1 MATIEI
7 TKQAP
12 NTEKNYQKVT
22 VRGEIDRDTIAQLR
36 EGMEQ
41 IIPVLEAN
49 TLILDLENLA
59 FINSEGI
66 GYLTDVYNRLS
77 ESGKNIAILKASAR
91 IMDIFQLVGINQIIP
106 CYTSEEEILS
116 KA

>member
-7 TKQAP
+7 IKQAP
-12 NTEKNYQKVT
+12 NTEKNYQKVI

-41 IIPVLEAN
+41 IIPVLESN

-77 ESGKNIAILKASAR
+77 GSGKNIAILKASAR

-106 CYTSEEEILS
+106 CYTSEEEIVS